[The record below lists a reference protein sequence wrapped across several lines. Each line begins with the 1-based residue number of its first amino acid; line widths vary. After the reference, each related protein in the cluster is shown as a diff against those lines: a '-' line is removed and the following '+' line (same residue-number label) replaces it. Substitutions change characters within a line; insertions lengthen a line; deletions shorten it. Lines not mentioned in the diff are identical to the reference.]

1 MEYFGAIDQG
11 TTSTRF
17 AVFDADDNQI
27 AVHQI
32 EIEQILPQPDRV
44 EHSPEEIWESV
55 VTCVQ
60 EVSKCFDLS
69 LLTSIGI
76 TNQRETT
83 IAWSKSTGNSLHN
96 AIVWQDTRTQDICDE
111 ILNITSLSD
120 EISNTGLP
128 VATYFS
134 LTKIIWLLRNVKEI
148 EEAAQ
153 KDDLCFGTVDS
164 WLLYKL
170 SGKHITDITNA
181 SRTLMFNLHTSDWSM
196 PIIEKFNIPLS
207 SLPKVQPS
215 LSLFVENNE
224 LIDNVPI
231 TAVLGDQQASLFGHK
246 AYQIGDSKNTYGTG
260 CFLLTNTGTDIVQSK
275 NGLIS
280 TVAYQI
286 ENEEPVY
293 ALEGS
298 VAIAGSS
305 VQWLRDNIGLIDESS
320 DIEKL
325 ALLVKDNGG
334 VYFVPAFSGLF
345 SPHWDPSARGTIA
358 GMSRH
363 TNKSHIARSVIE
375 SVAYQTDELLKAF
388 ELDLGVKVSSLSV
401 DGGMTTNNLLMQF
414 QADISNLQIQS
425 QKIQE
430 VTAFGAGLASY
441 VYIKEIRLN
450 TLSANQSRAQTWSPN
465 MNDNIRFEYL
475 NNWKKA
481 IGKAKNWM

>member
-27 AVHQI
+27 AIHQI

-60 EVSKCFDLS
+60 EVSKSFDLS

-207 SLPKVQPS
+207 SLPKVKPS

-475 NNWKKA
+475 NNWNKA

>member
-27 AVHQI
+27 AIHQI

-388 ELDLGVKVSSLSV
+388 ELDLGVKVSTLSV

>member
-27 AVHQI
+27 AIHQI

-60 EVSKCFDLS
+60 EVSKSFDLS

-320 DIEKL
+320 DIEQL

-388 ELDLGVKVSSLSV
+388 ELDLGVKVSTLSV

>member
-27 AVHQI
+27 AIHQI

-60 EVSKCFDLS
+60 EVSKSFDLS

-148 EEAAQ
+148 EEAAK

-475 NNWKKA
+475 NNWNKA

>member
-27 AVHQI
+27 AIHQI

-388 ELDLGVKVSSLSV
+388 ELDLGVKVSTLSV
-401 DGGMTTNNLLMQF
+401 DGGMTANNLLMQF

>member
-27 AVHQI
+27 AIHQI

-60 EVSKCFDLS
+60 EVSKSFDLS

-148 EEAAQ
+148 EEAAK

-388 ELDLGVKVSSLSV
+388 ELDLGVKLSTLSV

>member
-27 AVHQI
+27 AIHQI

-60 EVSKCFDLS
+60 EVSKSFDLS

-320 DIEKL
+320 DIEQL

>member
-27 AVHQI
+27 AIHQI

-60 EVSKCFDLS
+60 EVSKSFDLS

-388 ELDLGVKVSSLSV
+388 ELDLGVKVSTLSV

>member
-27 AVHQI
+27 AIHQI

-60 EVSKCFDLS
+60 EVSKSFDLS

-148 EEAAQ
+148 EEAAK

-388 ELDLGVKVSSLSV
+388 ELDLGVKVSTLSV

>member
-27 AVHQI
+27 AIHQI

-60 EVSKCFDLS
+60 EVSKFFDLS

-305 VQWLRDNIGLIDESS
+305 VQWLRDNIGLINESS

-388 ELDLGVKVSSLSV
+388 ELDLGVKVSTLSV

>member
-27 AVHQI
+27 AIHQI

-60 EVSKCFDLS
+60 EVSKSFDLS

-148 EEAAQ
+148 EKAAK

-475 NNWKKA
+475 NNWNKA

>member
-27 AVHQI
+27 AIHQI

-60 EVSKCFDLS
+60 EVSKSFDLS

-441 VYIKEIRLN
+441 VYIKEIRLD
-450 TLSANQSRAQTWSPN
+450 TISANQSRAQTWSPN

-475 NNWKKA
+475 NNWNKA

>member
-27 AVHQI
+27 AIHQI

-60 EVSKCFDLS
+60 EVSKSFDLS

-388 ELDLGVKVSSLSV
+388 ELDLGVKLSTLSV

-441 VYIKEIRLN
+441 VYIKEIRLD
-450 TLSANQSRAQTWSPN
+450 TISANQSRAQTWSPN

-475 NNWKKA
+475 NNWNKA

>member
-27 AVHQI
+27 AIHQI

-60 EVSKCFDLS
+60 EVSKSFDLS

-441 VYIKEIRLN
+441 VYIKEIRLD
-450 TLSANQSRAQTWSPN
+450 TISANQSRAQTWSPN

>member
-27 AVHQI
+27 AIHQI

-60 EVSKCFDLS
+60 EVSKSFDLS

>member
-1 MEYFGAIDQG
+1 MQYFGAIDQG

-17 AVFDADDNQI
+17 AIFDNEENQVAI
-27 AVHQI
+27 HQI
-32 EIEQILPQPDRV
+32 EIEQIYPAPNYV
-44 EHSPEEIWESV
+44 EHNPDEIWESV
-55 VTCVQ
+55 NTCIS
-60 EVSKCFDLS
+60 EVAKKFDLNKLS
-69 LLTSIGI
+69 SIGI

-83 IAWSKSTGNSLHN
+83 VAWSKSTGKPLYN

-111 ILNITSLSD
+111 IINIESLKD
-120 EISNTGLP
+120 EILHTGLP

-134 LTKIIWLLRNVKEI
+134 LTKIVWLLRNVKKI
-148 EEAAQ
+148 QDAAQ

-170 SGKHITDITNA
+170 SGKHVTDITNA

-196 PIIEKFNIPLS
+196 PIIEKFNIPFT
-207 SLPKVQPS
+207 SLPNVQPS
-215 LSLFVENNE
+215 LSLFVENTE
-224 LIDNVPI
+224 LLKNVPI

-246 AYQIGDSKNTYGTG
+246 AYQVGDSKNTYGTG
-260 CFLLTNTGTDIVQSK
+260 CFLLSNTGTDIVQSQ

-305 VQWLRDNIGLIDESS
+305 VQWLRDNIGLIDKSS
-320 DIEKL
+320 DIENL

-358 GMSRH
+358 GMTRH

-375 SVAYQTDELLKAF
+375 SVAYQADELLKAF
-388 ELDLGVKVSSLSV
+388 ELDLGVKLSTLSV
-401 DGGMTTNNLLMQF
+401 DGGMTANNLLMQF

-441 VYIKEIRLN
+441 VYINDIRLD
-450 TLSANQSRAQTWSPN
+450 TISANQSREQTWSPN
-465 MNDNIRFEYL
+465 MNDNIRFDYL
-475 NNWKKA
+475 NNWNKA

>member
-27 AVHQI
+27 AIHQI

-60 EVSKCFDLS
+60 EVSKSFDLS

-305 VQWLRDNIGLIDESS
+305 VQWLRDNIGLIDESN

-388 ELDLGVKVSSLSV
+388 ELDLGVKLSTLSV

-475 NNWKKA
+475 NNWNKA

>member
-27 AVHQI
+27 AIHQI

-60 EVSKCFDLS
+60 EVSKSFDLS

-475 NNWKKA
+475 NNWNKA

>member
-27 AVHQI
+27 AIHQI

-55 VTCVQ
+55 LTCVQ
-60 EVSKCFDLS
+60 EVSKSFDLS

-148 EEAAQ
+148 EEAAR

-305 VQWLRDNIGLIDESS
+305 VQWLRDNIGLINESS

-475 NNWKKA
+475 NNWNKA

>member
-1 MEYFGAIDQG
+1 
-11 TTSTRF
+11 
-17 AVFDADDNQI
+17 
-27 AVHQI
+27 
-32 EIEQILPQPDRV
+32 
-44 EHSPEEIWESV
+44 
-55 VTCVQ
+55 
-60 EVSKCFDLS
+60 
-69 LLTSIGI
+69 
-76 TNQRETT
+76 
-83 IAWSKSTGNSLHN
+83 
-96 AIVWQDTRTQDICDE
+96 
-111 ILNITSLSD
+111 
-120 EISNTGLP
+120 
-128 VATYFS
+128 
-134 LTKIIWLLRNVKEI
+134 
-148 EEAAQ
+148 
-153 KDDLCFGTVDS
+153 
-164 WLLYKL
+164 
-170 SGKHITDITNA
+170 
-181 SRTLMFNLHTSDWSM
+181 MFNLHTSDWSM
-196 PIIEKFNIPLS
+196 PIIEKFNIPFT
-207 SLPKVQPS
+207 SLPNVQPS
-215 LSLFVENNE
+215 LSLFVENTE
-224 LIDNVPI
+224 LLKNVPI

-246 AYQIGDSKNTYGTG
+246 AYKVGDSKNTYGTG
-260 CFLLTNTGTDIVQSK
+260 CFLLSNTGTDIVQSQ

-305 VQWLRDNIGLIDESS
+305 VQWLRDNIGLIDKSS
-320 DIEKL
+320 DIENL

-358 GMSRH
+358 GMTRH

-388 ELDLGVKVSSLSV
+388 ELDLGVKLSTLSV

-441 VYIKEIRLN
+441 VYINDIRLD
-450 TLSANQSRAQTWSPN
+450 TISANQSREQTWSPN
-465 MNDNIRFEYL
+465 MNDNIRFDYL
-475 NNWKKA
+475 NNWNKA

>member
-27 AVHQI
+27 AIHQI

-60 EVSKCFDLS
+60 EVSKSFDLS

-320 DIEKL
+320 DIEQL

-388 ELDLGVKVSSLSV
+388 ELDLGVKLSTLSV